1 MESIDVGTRLLL
13 PPRLLVAAITRC
25 ETEMRQFLPA
35 LAILLTFVLAEYE
48 DKYDRSKMPWD
59 LRPVDNFIGLWSLQ
73 STAGR
78 ARDLPPPT
86 QIDYSINPI
95 PKFGARAV
103 NITHTYFERGAVV
116 RHDYG
121 FMPVKNATRRDPRVH
136 VAYLTTSSEGWSMME
151 QGQVKDG
158 KMTFHLK
165 QFLRRSFDVGVRA
178 DLEIREFERQL
189 ELPDR
194 NTMIMK
200 VRAETGYDTETYTA
214 TYRRIFG

>member
-1 MESIDVGTRLLL
+1 MISRLIAFI
-13 PPRLLVAAITRC
+13 LV
-25 ETEMRQFLPA
+25 
-35 LAILLTFVLAEYE
+35 LTFVIARYE

-59 LRPVDNFIGLWSLQ
+59 LRPIDRFIGLWSLQ
-73 STAGR
+73 GSNGR
-78 ARDLPPPT
+78 QRDLPPPT
-86 QIDYSINPI
+86 QIDYAINPI

-103 NITHTYFERGAVV
+103 NVTHTYYENGNVV

-136 VAYLTTSSEGWSMME
+136 VAYLTTSSQGWSMME

-165 QFLRRSFDVGVRA
+165 QFMRRSFDVGNRN

-189 ELPDR
+189 ELPDY

-200 VRAETGYDTETYTA
+200 IRAETAYDTESYTA
-214 TYRRIFG
+214 TYRRIY